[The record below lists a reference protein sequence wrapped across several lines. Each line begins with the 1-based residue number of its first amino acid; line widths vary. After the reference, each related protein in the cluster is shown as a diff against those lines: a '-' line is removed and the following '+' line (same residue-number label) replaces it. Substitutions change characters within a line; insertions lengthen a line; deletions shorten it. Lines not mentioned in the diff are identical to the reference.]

1 MPISAEA
8 RKKLRQGL
16 YVGLAGA
23 LLTLS
28 LWLFIGLDTWE
39 YKTWDWRVQLL
50 ARPGKATDNIRI
62 ILLDQESLD
71 WAREVNG
78 LSWPWPRELYAAL
91 IRYCKRAGA
100 KALAFDVLFTEPSAY
115 GVADDEALGSAIA
128 DFGAFA
134 AGSVFL
140 GEHTGSRSHWPK
152 EPAAPD
158 FIVQGLE
165 DWLAKAPYQKMVLPR
180 ATLPIAEVSRNAN
193 VLCDVQLSPDKDG
206 IYRRAEL
213 FHRFDGHNLPIVGLG
228 AFLAADRGADAQI
241 ASGQLHIADHLIPID
256 SSGRS
261 ILRFRGPSGTHRMIS
276 AASVI
281 QSEIRILQGEAP
293 TITDSSLFKD
303 KYVFF
308 GFSAP
313 GLLDLR
319 PTPVSGVYP
328 GVEIHATILD
338 NLLTNDFIA
347 PVPLSLTIFLIIVL
361 ALSSG
366 LFITFF
372 SSLFKSLLAIIFALG
387 LPTILALIA
396 YEVGYWMPL
405 AVLLTAAA
413 STMTTGL
420 IANYATEG
428 RQKRFIKN
436 AFKQYLSPDVIDQLI
451 QHPERLKLGGER
463 RVLSIFFSDLQG
475 FTTISEG
482 LSPEEL
488 TALLNEYL
496 TAMTDIIHE
505 EGGTVDKYEGDA
517 IIAFWN
523 APLGLPDHGCRA
535 VNAALR
541 CQAKLA
547 EMRPAIKA
555 RIGKELLMR
564 IGLNTGV
571 AIVGNMGSNTR
582 FDYTMLGDAVNLA
595 ARLEGVNKE
604 FGTYTIISET
614 TRKELAEEFV
624 VRELGRVAVV
634 GRKAP
639 VTIYEPM
646 WPADAK
652 AREAI
657 LIRFATGLKHYYA
670 GDIPAAADS
679 FAAIANQD
687 APASHYLTRCRSLP
701 EPLPADWQGIWVMTT
716 K

>member
-1 MPISAEA
+1 MQISAETS
-8 RKKLRQGL
+8 KKLRQGL

-23 LLTLS
+23 LLALS
-28 LWLFIGLDTWE
+28 LWFFKGLDTWE
-39 YKTWDWRVQLL
+39 YKTWDWRVRLL

-71 WAREVNG
+71 WAKEVNG

-91 IRYCKRAGA
+91 IQYCKRAGA

-115 GVADDEALGSAIA
+115 GVADDEALGAAIA

-140 GEHTGSRSHWPK
+140 GEHTGSRNHWPIDL
-152 EPAAPD
+152 AAPD
-158 FIVQGLE
+158 LIVQGVE
-165 DWLAKAPYQKMVLPR
+165 DWLAAAPDQKIVLPR
-180 ATLPIAEVSRNAN
+180 ATLPIAEVSRNAD
-193 VLCDVQLSPDKDG
+193 VLCDVQMLPDKDG

-213 FHRFDGHNLPIVGLG
+213 FHRFDGHNLPVAGLG
-228 AFLAADRGADAQI
+228 AFLAAHRGADARI
-241 ASGQLHIADHLIPID
+241 ASGRLRIADKLIPID

-347 PVPLSLTIFLIIVL
+347 PVPLCLTIFLIIVL

-366 LFITFF
+366 IFI
-372 SSLFKSLLAIIFALG
+372 
-387 LPTILALIA
+387 
-396 YEVGYWMPL
+396 
-405 AVLLTAAA
+405 
-413 STMTTGL
+413 
-420 IANYATEG
+420 
-428 RQKRFIKN
+428 
-436 AFKQYLSPDVIDQLI
+436 QYLSPAVIDQLI

-482 LSPEEL
+482 LSPEDL

-496 TAMTDIIHE
+496 TAMTDVIHE

-535 VNAALR
+535 VTAALR
-541 CQAKLA
+541 CQARLA
-547 EMRPAIKA
+547 ELRPSIKA

-564 IGLNTGV
+564 IGLNTGAAV
-571 AIVGNMGSNTR
+571 VGNLGSNTR

-614 TRKELAEEFV
+614 TRKELAEGFV
-624 VRELGRVAVV
+624 LRELGRVAVV
-634 GRKAP
+634 GRKVP

-652 AREAI
+652 EREAI
-657 LIRFATGLKHYYA
+657 LNRFATGLKYYYA
-670 GDIPAAADS
+670 GDISSAADV

-687 APASHYLTRCRSLP
+687 TPASHYLTKCRSLP
-701 EPLPADWQGIWVMTT
+701 EPLPVGWQGIWVMTS